1 MFVHIIPSSV
11 WAAEWPPLGKELLT
25 GLSICSLCS
34 FLIFLPFLYFSPA
47 VSPFILPQTWTQL
60 FLVRAFTYNVYS
72 PTTII
77 FLKKCLLYY
86 MSLTGNGSLTS
97 AAGQPC
103 SCCATVCSCR
113 TFRSILATVLRQTQG
128 SRKLFAR
135 LPCGLRETNARID

>member
-1 MFVHIIPSSV
+1 MATS
-11 WAAEWPPLGKELLT
+11 WERAAYWVEHKYVPIVL
-25 GLSICSLCS
+25 
-34 FLIFLPFLYFSPA
+34 FLIFLSFLYFSPA
-47 VSPFILPQTWTQL
+47 VSPIHNTPNLDP
-60 FLVRAFTYNVYS
+60 
-72 PTTII
+72 II
-77 FLKKCLLYY
+77 FGPSFHIQCKLTYDNYLFKRCLLYY

-135 LPCGLRETNARID
+135 LPCGLHETNARID